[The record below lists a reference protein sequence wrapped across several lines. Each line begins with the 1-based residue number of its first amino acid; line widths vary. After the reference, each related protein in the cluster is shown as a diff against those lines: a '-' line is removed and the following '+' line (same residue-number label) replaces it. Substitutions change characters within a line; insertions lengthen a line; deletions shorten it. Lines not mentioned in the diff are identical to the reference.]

1 MIFLSALAPGSSLV
15 TTPGLHNWRRVSRSP
30 SLLDGLRGQEPT
42 ASETTS
48 SSSGL
53 PKVNVVISLT
63 TKQLYRTAVFPSLS
77 YRNPPSRFRHAS
89 PSRSGQSPG
98 NRLATCDRTQV
109 TRPESCILELHCQSK
124 HEGAAS
130 PTAAL
135 SARPELRVSGPGGCS
150 VCHAS

>member
-89 PSRSGQSPG
+89 PSRSGQSLRVTASP
-98 NRLATCDRTQV
+98 LATGPKSRAQSRAFLSCTAKV
-109 TRPESCILELHCQSK
+109 NTRGPPLPRLLSQPGQS
-124 HEGAAS
+124 
-130 PTAAL
+130 
-135 SARPELRVSGPGGCS
+135 
-150 VCHAS
+150 